1 MRTAWQHIDRL
12 HLQVY
17 GPENYLQRLRV
28 YVAGAAGFSSIPV
41 PASVPVANSVAL
53 DLKARMERLGIT
65 QSELAEHLGKKRCY
79 VSALLNGIR
88 PWPRGDLLDRCE
100 AFVADRERDTGGN

>member
-1 MRTAWQHIDRL
+1 
-12 HLQVY
+12 VY
-17 GPENYLQRLRV
+17 GPKNYLQRLRQ
-28 YVAGAAGFSSIPV
+28 YVATEGGFSSIPV

-100 AFVADRERDTGGN
+100 AFVADRERDMGGN